1 MLFLKI
7 MNRIIT
13 HKALNLLY
21 LISIL
26 SLFWS
31 CKTNQIAKAEAK
43 ANDLKIL
50 DSLYAKKD
58 YHIKINVAYPF
69 ASVATTKVANELLRN
84 TGNSA
89 NRIDVSGDG
98 NFIKIQ
104 NDTVSG
110 YLPFFGESRT
120 SSVSYGGTDL
130 DIQFE
135 EPLKD
140 LKKQINTEKPKLKL
154 EFTTEQKRNNNE
166 KYDVSIDIYPNKNV
180 RVNIR
185 PVHKTVMQ
193 YDGRLDEFSKD

>member
-120 SSVSYGGTDL
+120 SSGSYGGTDL
-130 DIQFE
+130 AIQFE

>member
-1 MLFLKI
+1 

-120 SSVSYGGTDL
+120 SSGSYGGTDL
-130 DIQFE
+130 AIQFE